1 MQVNESLFVLKY
13 NQLKSR
19 GADTGR
25 ELLNNHD
32 NGVEDNLTNVQG
44 LVGAGAEDQP
54 RLRGQNWT
62 FEKAFLLCLY

>member
-1 MQVNESLFVLKY
+1 MKY

-44 LVGAGAEDQP
+44 LVAG
-54 RLRGQNWT
+54 RC
-62 FEKAFLLCLY
+62 EKKISLVFMDKIGHSNRHFYCGVTE

>member
-1 MQVNESLFVLKY
+1 MNSFALKC

-19 GADTGR
+19 GAGTGR

-44 LVGAGAEDQP
+44 LVAGWLELKISLVFVDKIGHSN
-54 RLRGQNWT
+54 RHFYCVYT
-62 FEKAFLLCLY
+62 E